1 MTHEPYMKFKFRCSY
16 LKFYSNTTTSFI
28 YTSSMAVF
36 RLKCRVV
43 VIEMV
48 HGTFSV
54 PTAAVD
60 TTHCSHSVMIP
71 QVFQCHIHN
80 ILLFKKISS
89 SYTSFKNNES
99 WPRQLTSS
107 SFGWTMTLVVQ
118 SKSYPTLSWPHAL
131 QHARLPMTLGTM
143 ILHHVCALSYW
154 RN

>member
-71 QVFQCHIHN
+71 QVFQCHRHN

-99 WPRQLTSS
+99 
-107 SFGWTMTLVVQ
+107 
-118 SKSYPTLSWPHAL
+118 
-131 QHARLPMTLGTM
+131 
-143 ILHHVCALSYW
+143 
-154 RN
+154 

>member
-16 LKFYSNTTTSFI
+16 IKFYSNTTTSFI

-36 RLKCRVV
+36 RLKCREV

-48 HGTFSV
+48 HSTFSL

-60 TTHCSHSVMIP
+60 TIHCSHSVMIP
-71 QVFQCHIHN
+71 QVFQCHRHN

-99 WPRQLTSS
+99 WPRQWAPLAEPWHLLSS
-107 SFGWTMTLVVQ
+107 
-118 SKSYPTLSWPHAL
+118 LSHI
-131 QHARLPMTLGTM
+131 RLYRDPMHCSMPGFPWHWEPWYCIMSML
-143 ILHHVCALSYW
+143 
-154 RN
+154 